1 MAPVNYEQAF
11 DKALSLTDKTS
22 LTVTPVPE
30 DEDELLKLLDR
41 AMVKGFANHVRLTEI
56 HLPMARF
63 PSLDSKFWHVPI
75 EDCGDAQ
82 VLRFFFER
90 PDALAQ

>member
-11 DKALSLTDKTS
+11 DKTLPLTEKTS

-30 DEDELLKLLDR
+30 GEEELLKLLDR
-41 AMVKGFANHVRLTEI
+41 AMLKGFADHVRLTEI
-56 HLPMARF
+56 HLPLARF
-63 PSLDSKFWHVPI
+63 PSLDSKFWHIPI
-75 EDCGDAQ
+75 EDCGEAQ

-90 PDALAQ
+90 PESLAQ

>member
-1 MAPVNYEQAF
+1 MATVKFEQAF

-22 LTVTPVPE
+22 LTVTPVP
-30 DEDELLKLLDR
+30 DREDELLKLLDR
-41 AMVKGFANHVRLTEI
+41 AMVKGFANHARLTEI

-75 EDCGDAQ
+75 EDCGDVQ
-82 VLRFFFER
+82 MLRFFFEK

>member
-1 MAPVNYEQAF
+1 MAAVNFEQEF
-11 DKALSLTDKTS
+11 DKALSLADKTL
-22 LTVTPVPE
+22 LTITPVPE
-30 DEDELLKLLDR
+30 HEDELLKLLDR
-41 AMVKGFANHVRLTEI
+41 AMVKGFANQARLMEI

-90 PDALAQ
+90 PNAVAQ

>member
-11 DKALSLTDKTS
+11 DKALPLTESMS

-30 DEDELLKLLDR
+30 REDELLQLLDR
-41 AMVKGFANHVRLTEI
+41 AMLKGIANHARLTEI
-56 HLPMARF
+56 HLPLARF

-75 EDCGDAQ
+75 EDCGEAQ
-82 VLRFFFER
+82 VLRFFFEKPDR
-90 PDALAQ
+90 PLQ

>member
-11 DKALSLTDKTS
+11 DKALSLSEKTS

-30 DEDELLKLLDR
+30 REDELLRLLDR
-41 AMVKGFANHVRLTEI
+41 AMLRGFADHVRLTEI
-56 HLPMARF
+56 HLPLARF

-75 EDCGDAQ
+75 EDCGDSQ
-82 VLRFFFER
+82 VLRFFFEK
-90 PDALAQ
+90 PEGLAQ